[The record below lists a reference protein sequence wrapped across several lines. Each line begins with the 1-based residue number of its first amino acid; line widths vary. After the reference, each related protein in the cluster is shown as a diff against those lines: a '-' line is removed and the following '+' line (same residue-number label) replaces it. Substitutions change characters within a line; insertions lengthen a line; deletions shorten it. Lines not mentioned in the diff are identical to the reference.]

1 MQDSPTQDRKRS
13 KKEVVIPPS
22 LCVTTH
28 SDASQMSVIINNR
41 RMINPFIINLSAFKI
56 IPVIL

>member
-1 MQDSPTQDRKRS
+1 MQNSPTQDTKRS
-13 KKEVVIPPS
+13 KKEVVIPPG

-41 RMINPFIINLSAFKI
+41 RIIPFIINLSAFKI

>member
-1 MQDSPTQDRKRS
+1 MQNSPTQERKRS
-13 KKEVVIPPS
+13 KMEVVIPLG

-28 SDASQMSVIINNR
+28 SDASQISVINNR
-41 RMINPFIINLSAFKI
+41 RMIIPFIINLSAFKI